1 LLQNFKKKV
10 CQAAQERSSRSQSV
24 DGRLPIATAFS
35 PYPDAFFSPTT
46 TTLSSSS
53 FACFT
58 SDLSSAPEV
67 VGFGDGDGEDDPED
81 VAAAAAAAA
90 PRRSMS
96 SRSSSY
102 RRSEDQI
109 RRSDQNQQKNY
120 HQIKVHSRSQLGPR
134 SGSGLSPGSRGS
146 LP

>member
-1 LLQNFKKKV
+1 MNLRNK
-10 CQAAQERSSRSQSV
+10 
-24 DGRLPIATAFS
+24 P
-35 PYPDAFFSPTT
+35 
-46 TTLSSSS
+46 
-53 FACFT
+53 
-58 SDLSSAPEV
+58 APEV

-109 RRSDQNQQKNY
+109 RISRKTIIKLKFTHVLNLALDPDY
-120 HQIKVHSRSQLGPR
+120 HLA
-134 SGSGLSPGSRGS
+134 RGH
-146 LP
+146 